1 MTTLP
6 KWAVFESSSR
16 TIPGQAEELLVRIW
30 WLLLHYLPLQA
41 ESLKGLPNHCCS
53 DQQCY
58 AKTSRTNPASILPF
72 HSGLLES
79 KKQNSN
85 SHDSGFLSNPS
96 GLPFIPSDLLRHWR
110 HSSHFSFSLFHPRS
124 VLAAWSGHMILAF
137 ALFDNPFLFC
147 LKTPP
152 WTWYLN
158 LNHLNLSQTLFSV
171 FSDNTFTS
179 ELSETRERENCCSQL
194 YLIGQ
199 DEIELIWCEIPLE
212 AMMQFLDFFNVI

>member
-1 MTTLP
+1 M
-6 KWAVFESSSR
+6 S
-16 TIPGQAEELLVRIW
+16 RIW
-30 WLLLHYLPLQA
+30 KLRQDNTRPSRGAASEDLMAITSLFATAGRIPEGFTKSLLLW
-41 ESLKGLPNHCCS
+41 
-53 DQQCY
+53 
-58 AKTSRTNPASILPF
+58 PAMLCKNKQNKPSVHLPF

-158 LNHLNLSQTLFSV
+158 LNHLNVSQTLFSV

-194 YLIGQ
+194 YLMGG
-199 DEIELIWCEIPLE
+199 DEIEFNMVWNSPGGNDAISW
-212 AMMQFLDFFNVI
+212 FF